1 MDAIGRQER
10 ERSDEHPTRI
20 LLADDHALVRS
31 GIRNALEGVPNLEI
45 VSEVGDGPTLMAA
58 LASVRPDLLIV
69 DVHMPDFAPLTAI
82 REVRQQYPEMH
93 ILVISAYDDDVYVQ
107 GLLGMGVDGYHL
119 KDQPLSD
126 LKLAV
131 QRVLAGERWISSPLV
146 GKLVQKTEPGACL
159 PSLTTRQR
167 DMLRL
172 LRQGLDNQSMAQR
185 LGLSVKTVENHL
197 TRLYRRLG
205 VQSRLEAANYALNHP
220 QILGL
225 SGQQIATQRPPSSP
239 SASPSEFTLLLVD
252 DSDRYRAQ
260 LRRMIARA
268 YPAAVIYEAD
278 SVGEAIR
285 VAGTAAP
292 ALALVDVVLGDED
305 GIRCARRLR
314 SICPSSRVVLI
325 SAYPDREFRRLG
337 LEAGA
342 VAFLDKKD
350 LDATTLKHII
360 EDTLG

>member
-1 MDAIGRQER
+1 MDAIDNRQRR
-10 ERSDEHPTRI
+10 ESDVNPRRV

-31 GIRNALEGVPNLEI
+31 GIRNALEGLPDLEI
-45 VSEVGDGPTLMAA
+45 VSEAGDGPGLMAA
-58 LASVRPDLLIV
+58 LASLRPDLLIV

-82 REVRQQYPEMH
+82 REIRQRYPDMR

-107 GLLGMGVDGYHL
+107 GLLGMGVGGYHL

-131 QRVLAGERWISSPLV
+131 ERVLAGERWISSPLV
-146 GKLVQKTEPGACL
+146 GKLTQKNEPGAGL
-159 PSLTTRQR
+159 PSLTTRQL
-167 DMLRL
+167 DLLRL
-172 LRQGLDNQSMAQR
+172 LRQGLDNHSIAQR
-185 LGLSVKTVENHL
+185 LGLSVKTVENYL

-225 SGQQIATQRPPSSP
+225 SGQQIAKQRPPSSP
-239 SASPSEFTLLLVD
+239 AAPTSEFTLLLVD

-268 YPAAVIYEAD
+268 YPTAVIYEAD
-278 SVGEAIR
+278 NVGEAIR
-285 VAGTAAP
+285 VAETAVP
-292 ALALVDVVLGDED
+292 ALALVDVILGDED
-305 GIRCARRLR
+305 GIRCARRLK
-314 SICPSSRVVLI
+314 SVCPNSRVVLI

-350 LDATTLKHII
+350 LDAAALQHII